1 MTESLNTPVLV
12 TVSAG
17 LNIYDI
23 YLTSPIHD
31 YIQKN
36 IAQSG
41 KPYELPLLED
51 MGRRLSRES
60 IVIDVGANIG
70 NHTFYLANT
79 IGCRVIAFEPNAELV
94 EAMQMTVNHAG
105 LQQLVTVY
113 GYALGSHESTARF
126 DKLLP
131 ENIGAQSL
139 KVGEGSL
146 QVYALDSIAGINKID
161 AIKIDVEGMELDVLE
176 GARNYLKQYK
186 PIIYIE
192 CISLERF
199 REVTEFLAE
208 LGYEY
213 AETFNATPTHLFLY
227 QKSMS
232 EQGLKLRLKQVENI
246 YISRENAKSVK
257 QLNEYQEKYREVIQV
272 NKTLGCELDAC
283 MQLLEK
289 AKNSRRNTKAKLKKL
304 KKLKTTYRELTEERH
319 SINKDTEI
327 QRGSGSTH
335 VLPRPA
341 PSRDIGS
348 DRENSLES
356 LGKASDGLST
366 LQYRNKQLVFETS
379 EIQRRFAAAT
389 EDVNEKNRII
399 RELENKRENDHIT
412 ISRLEEQYKIT
423 LRNAKEIFIRE
434 REENLLFVRNLVNQR
449 QEAVA
454 SISAYQN
461 QLNSIIEYKVNI
473 EKLSAERAELVPYAF
488 QEDAKLTELKEK
500 HQSLRQFAQKLAVFN
515 QLHNDQASTN
525 VSALTK
531 VAGAMEPTQ
540 FEFDTK
546 NEQKDSFDKISIVD
560 EKQSPSKLVELQN
573 VELGID
579 STVQQFNKEVSP
591 GTKLRCLASINYV
604 NTTTTHNKA
613 LLLLSFYNAHGIFLD
628 FRPESFA
635 WTNQFSS
642 YYKYLPDTKNQEQIV
657 YDGFVP
663 REAAF
668 LRVGLAGFDLK
679 KNESIEINRFLLEFE
694 PDKNQNKT
702 ISSHF
707 FQIYDEHGEEALVKE
722 LLELYLVEKNLAK
735 IKLALLLD
743 FLVTYSLSRLNI
755 QKIMINLSNKLN
767 KLGYLKDQISL
778 LEICIEFDK
787 SEFSVTAAY
796 WGFVRAGDISRAK
809 SCVHW
814 LLDICA
820 KSPERSLQKLIK
832 EAKESYVFL
841 SVKDI
846 RELIKESASKYVEG
860 SYQPISK
867 KIAYILHNSLPYAS
881 GGYAIRGHGLA
892 TKLQE
897 SGYETVVI
905 NRPGFPLDT
914 NSEVKVSDI
923 TLEDTID
930 DLKYFRILSPSRI
943 GLTLLEYIKQAS
955 QALFEKFSIVRPSIV
970 IAASNHLTA
979 IPALIAAKQLG
990 IPFYYEVR
998 GFWEVTRISRE
1009 PEFESS
1015 ELYQK
1020 LSDFEALAAN
1030 ESHGV
1035 FTLNGPMKD
1044 ELIKRGVPEASI
1056 RLLPNSCRLS
1066 VLDSERDLS
1075 LSAELG
1081 FPNHIPVIGYVGT
1094 FVQYEGLDHLAE
1106 ACGLLKEKGIEFRLL
1121 IVGNENTAGTERGS
1135 ITQIV
1140 ADIARKYKFDDWL
1153 VMPGRIPHEKVESY
1167 YSLIDIAPFPRK
1179 PQPVT
1184 EMVSPMK
1191 LLEAAAMKKAIVV
1204 SSVKA
1209 LVDMVQNMQT
1219 GLVFEKGNVKDL
1231 SEKMEL
1237 LIRNP
1242 NLRKAL
1248 GENARSWVENERT
1261 WDETAN
1267 KLIEYLETESIKK
1280 CS

>member
-1 MTESLNTPVLV
+1 MTEGLNTPVLV
-12 TVSAG
+12 TVSVG

-31 YIQKN
+31 YIQKH

-41 KPYELPLLED
+41 KPYELSLLED

-79 IGCRVIAFEPNAELV
+79 VGCRVIAFEPNAELV
-94 EAMQMTVNHAG
+94 EAMQMTVNHTG

-113 GYALGSHESTARF
+113 EYALGSQKSTARF
-126 DKLLP
+126 DKSPP
-131 ENIGAQSL
+131 ENAGAQSL
-139 KVGEGSL
+139 KLGEGSI
-146 QVYALDSIAGINKID
+146 QVYALDSIDKINKID
-161 AIKIDVEGMELDVLE
+161 AMKIDVEGMELDVLK
-176 GARNYLKQYK
+176 GASNYLKQYK

-213 AETFNATPTHLFLY
+213 VETFNATPTHLFLN

-232 EQGLKLRLKQVENI
+232 EQDLELRLKQVENI
-246 YISRENAKSVK
+246 YISSEIGKSVK
-257 QLNEYQEKYREVIQV
+257 QLNEYQEKYREVTQIA
-272 NKTLGCELDAC
+272 KTLGCELDVC
-283 MQLLEK
+283 MQILEK
-289 AKNSRRNTKAKLKKL
+289 AKSSRRNTKAKIKKL
-304 KKLKTTYRELTEERH
+304 KAAYREQSEARGN
-319 SINKDTEI
+319 INKDTEI
-327 QRGSGSTH
+327 ERRSGSAH
-335 VLPRPA
+335 VLPDPA
-341 PSRDIGS
+341 PDRDMGS
-348 DRENSLES
+348 DREESLEP
-356 LGKASDGLST
+356 LEKPNAGLST
-366 LQYRNKQLVFETS
+366 LQYRNKLSEYEAS
-379 EIQRRFAAAT
+379 EIQRRLAAAT
-389 EDVNEKNRII
+389 EDVNDKNRII
-399 RELENKRENDHIT
+399 RELENSRENDLIT
-412 ISRLEEQYKIT
+412 ISRLEEQYKKTI
-423 LRNAKEIFIRE
+423 RNAREIFIRE

-461 QLNSIIEYKVNI
+461 QLNSIIEYKGNI
-473 EKLSAERAELVPYAF
+473 EKLSAERTELVPYEF
-488 QEDAKLTELKEK
+488 QEDRKHTELTENL
-500 HQSLRQFAQKLAVFN
+500 QSLRQLAQRLAVFN
-515 QLHNDQASTN
+515 QLRSDQASTN
-525 VSALTK
+525 VSDLTK
-531 VAGAMEPTQ
+531 VSRAMEPTQ
-540 FEFDTK
+540 IESDTK
-546 NEQKDSFDKISIVD
+546 NEEKEPFDKISIVGED
-560 EKQSPSKLVELQN
+560 QSPSKLVELHN

-579 STVQQFNKEVSP
+579 STVQQFNREVSP

-628 FRPESFA
+628 FQPESFA

-657 YDGFVP
+657 YDGLVP
-663 REAAF
+663 KEAAF
-668 LRVGLAGFDLK
+668 LRVGIAGFDLK
-679 KNESIEINRFLLEFE
+679 KNESIEINCFSLEFE
-694 PDKNQNKT
+694 ADKNQNKT
-702 ISSHF
+702 ISSHL

-722 LLELYLVEKNLAK
+722 LLELYFEEKNLAK

-743 FLVTYSLSRLNI
+743 FVVTYSVSRLNV
-755 QKIMINLSNKLN
+755 QKIIINLSNKLN
-767 KLGYLKDQISL
+767 KLGYLKDQVSL
-778 LEICIEFDK
+778 LDICIELDK
-787 SEFSVTAAY
+787 SVFSVTAAY

-809 SCVHW
+809 SCVLW
-814 LLDICA
+814 LSDICD
-820 KSPERSLQKLIK
+820 KSPEISIQKLIK

-846 RELIKESASKYVEG
+846 RDLIEESESKYEEG
-860 SYQPISK
+860 CYQPISK

-897 SGYETVVI
+897 SGYETVII

-914 NSEVKVSDI
+914 NSEVKISDI
-923 TLEDTID
+923 TLESSID
-930 DLKYFRILSPSRI
+930 DLKYLRILSPSRK

-955 QALFEKFSIVRPSIV
+955 QALFEKFNIVRPSIV

-979 IPALIAAKQLG
+979 LPALIASKQLG

-998 GFWEVTRISRE
+998 GFWEITRISRE
-1009 PEFESS
+1009 PEFEFS
-1015 ELYQK
+1015 ELYKK
-1020 LSDFEALAAN
+1020 LSDFEVLAAI

-1035 FTLNGPMKD
+1035 FTLNTPMKD

-1066 VLDSERDLS
+1066 LLNSERDS
-1075 LSAELG
+1075 CLSAELG

-1153 VMPGRIPHEKVESY
+1153 VMPGRVSHEKVESY
-1167 YSLIDIAPFPRK
+1167 YSLIDIASFPRK

-1267 KLIEYLETESIKK
+1267 KLIEYLETDSIKK
-1280 CS
+1280 CG